1 MCGKKSV
8 VRLHRGV
15 WRLKSSLRLERS
27 GIGSCACFQKQHPQR
42 KQFCDTTG
50 GAQVTLPPSAW
61 VVRRGPD
68 SVATV
73 ALPRVDIRAGAET
86 LATQINL
93 TIPRASAGAAGDVFS
108 RVSAKEAAEPVP
120 QHVMFV
126 PSTTRV
132 LFGPT
137 RRNSCPR
144 YFTWLVTLEA

>member
-1 MCGKKSV
+1 M
-8 VRLHRGV
+8 
-15 WRLKSSLRLERS
+15 
-27 GIGSCACFQKQHPQR
+27 
-42 KQFCDTTG
+42 
-50 GAQVTLPPSAW
+50 
-61 VVRRGPD
+61 VRRGPD

-144 YFTWLVTLEA
+144 YFTWLVKLKAYKLFGT